1 MSFFWKCLK
10 KFTCES
16 SCKFNNQE
24 FDFEILNRRMT
35 DYKLK
40 NKDLEKII
48 KILSKREL
56 KNLNIIKS
64 DV

>member
-1 MSFFWKCLK
+1 MSFLWKCLK
-10 KFTCES
+10 KFTCKS
-16 SCKFNNQE
+16 SCQFNNQE
-24 FDFEILNRRMT
+24 FDCEMLNRRMI